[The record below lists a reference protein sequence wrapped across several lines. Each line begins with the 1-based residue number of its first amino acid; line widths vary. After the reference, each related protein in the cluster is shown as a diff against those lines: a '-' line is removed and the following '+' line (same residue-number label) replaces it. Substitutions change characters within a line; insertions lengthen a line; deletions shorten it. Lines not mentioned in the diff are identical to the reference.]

1 MWVYSAG
8 AQDRFHSKASQL
20 WPQGAFP
27 EGSSESVE
35 QRRYRLGVRTPDS
48 QSGNP
53 GSIPGTATS
62 TLFDFHTSADKA
74 QEEGIAT
81 RGQRDSWAD
90 TCSRLGRARRKQVR
104 STGAEAVLR
113 FAEGGSGALVD
124 FSGATSSLC
133 VAIFHTY
140 PKGSASLPYRS
151 PPNWSGTR

>member
-1 MWVYSAG
+1 MWVYSAA

-62 TLFDFHTSADKA
+62 TLIHFHSSADKA
-74 QEEGIAT
+74 HEEGIAT
-81 RGQRDSWAD
+81 RGAA
-90 TCSRLGRARRKQVR
+90 GRVGRHVFPTE
-104 STGAEAVLR
+104 SSPTGTSAEYWR
-113 FAEGGSGALVD
+113 
-124 FSGATSSLC
+124 
-133 VAIFHTY
+133 
-140 PKGSASLPYRS
+140 
-151 PPNWSGTR
+151 